1 MTSLFSSPC
10 FRPVPVVLALG
21 MIGSSSGVSAQQPV
35 NPFASLMQ
43 QQQQGLPPAPST
55 PAATPPTGRATSST
69 SGTTSTATPAPAKPN
84 SPPAAPPASLGIPII
99 AGAGAAAPAI
109 VPPTSATPSA
119 PSVTGGAGG
128 APIALR
134 FDNADV
140 YDVIQVVL
148 GEVLKLDY
156 SVDPG
161 IQGKVTLRSTG
172 VVKTEELLGVLE
184 TSLSSIGL
192 SVVKAGQTYKVVRES
207 NLAREKL
214 PERGTGESSPV
225 LRVVPLRYVQAA
237 QLAATLKPF
246 ASTNAVL
253 VADPTNK
260 YLIIADRQGVADRL
274 EALVETL
281 DTEYL
286 KNIHVRLFKP
296 KYGDATEIAKE
307 IEAIVKSSGLFSQPN
322 TEAKAHLAPIPRLG
336 AILVATS
343 NEVLMQVAEKWFNV
357 LDAKPDKDADATV
370 HVYAVSNSQ
379 ATHLSNLLQQLLY
392 GATPA
397 SNTSSTGQQRPAT
410 NTTGATAQGGATNT
424 LTGASGQAQGGAN
437 FGLNQGTAM
446 AGTLTRGNT
455 PGQAGA
461 GTAPAGFAGPIAI
474 IPDEVTNTLIV
485 KASAEDYQRVL
496 KVLAKVDTLPKQV
509 LIQVAIAEVALNDTL
524 QYGVEWWLNSM
535 LSHKGKSWAGK
546 LGLEGNIKP
555 GSTTGTV
562 SGVGSGLSYAIL
574 GGTGQVI
581 GLLNLL
587 GQDTN
592 VNLLSA
598 PHVLASDGKTAR
610 VEIGS
615 EEPIITQTIQTPTTT
630 LGNLTTSNSVQYRP
644 TGIIL
649 EVKPVI
655 SSSGMVTLA
664 IAQEVSS
671 RGNTVAVGGSEY
683 PSFSKR
689 RVTTDVVVEEG
700 KSLLIAGLIED
711 KGDNSS
717 IGVPIAK
724 DVPLFGALFGTTK
737 KVKNKTELLI
747 TITPHIIQRP
757 GDADRIASSFRDAL
771 KDLQNVM
778 ARPMPDMN
786 KKTTTSTN
794 SSEAAIAS
802 PPPAL
807 IAPAK
812 SDTPTVD

>member
-1 MTSLFSSPC
+1 M
-10 FRPVPVVLALG
+10 
-21 MIGSSSGVSAQQPV
+21 
-35 NPFASLMQ
+35 
-43 QQQQGLPPAPST
+43 
-55 PAATPPTGRATSST
+55 
-69 SGTTSTATPAPAKPN
+69 
-84 SPPAAPPASLGIPII
+84 
-99 AGAGAAAPAI
+99 
-109 VPPTSATPSA
+109 
-119 PSVTGGAGG
+119 G
-128 APIALR
+128 APITLR

-172 VVKTEELLGVLE
+172 VVKQEELLGVLE

-192 SVVKAGQTYKVVRES
+192 SVVKAGNTYKVVRES

-214 PERGTGESSPV
+214 PERGAGEASPV

-246 ASTNAVL
+246 ASVNAVL
-253 VADPTNK
+253 IADPTNR
-260 YLIIADRQGVADRL
+260 YLIIADRNGVADRL

-286 KNIHVRLFKP
+286 KNIHIRLLKP

-307 IEAIVKSSGLFSQPN
+307 METIVKSSGLFTQPN
-322 TEAKAHLAPIPRLG
+322 TDAKAYMAPVPRLG
-336 AILVATS
+336 AILVAAS
-343 NEVLMQVAEKWFNV
+343 NEVLIQVAEKWFNI
-357 LDAKPDKDADATV
+357 LDAQPEKDADATV
-370 HVYAVSNSQ
+370 HIYSVGSSN
-379 ATHLSNLLQQLLY
+379 AAHLSNLLQQIFY
-392 GATPA
+392 GAAPA
-397 SNTSSTGQQRPAT
+397 NNNANQQRSTLGTTAT
-410 NTTGATAQGGATNT
+410 PQQGNNA
-424 LTGASGQAQGGAN
+424 LTGAQGQQQNSN
-437 FGLNQGTAM
+437 FGLNQGTAT

-455 PGQAGA
+455 PGQGGT
-461 GTAPAGFAGPIAI
+461 GTAPTGFAGPIVI
-474 IPDEVTNTLIV
+474 IPDEITNTLII

-496 KVLAKVDTLPKQV
+496 KVLAKLDTLPKQV
-509 LIQVAIAEVALNDTL
+509 LIQVTIAEVALNDTL

-555 GSTTGTV
+555 SSTAGTV
-562 SGVGSGLSYAIL
+562 SGVGSGLSYAVL

-630 LGNLTTSNSVQYRP
+630 LGNLATSNSVQYRP

-655 SSSGMVTLA
+655 SSNGVVSLA

-671 RGNTVAVGGSEY
+671 RGNTVSVGGSEY

-689 RVTTDVVVEEG
+689 RVTTDVVVEDG

-717 IGVPIAK
+717 VGIPVAK

-737 KVKNKTELLI
+737 KVKNKTELLM
-747 TITPHIIQRP
+747 TITPHIVQRA
-757 GDADRIASSFRDAL
+757 GDADRIANSFRDAL
-771 KDLQNVM
+771 KDLQSVIS
-778 ARPMPDMN
+778 RPLPDMG
-786 KKTTTSTN
+786 KKVNPSDAQALTPATQGPVVKPVLDAVE
-794 SSEAAIAS
+794 SSAS
-802 PPPAL
+802 PSAQ
-807 IAPAK
+807 
-812 SDTPTVD
+812 

>member
-1 MTSLFSSPC
+1 M
-10 FRPVPVVLALG
+10 G
-21 MIGSSSGVSAQQPV
+21 G
-35 NPFASLMQ
+35 
-43 QQQQGLPPAPST
+43 
-55 PAATPPTGRATSST
+55 
-69 SGTTSTATPAPAKPN
+69 
-84 SPPAAPPASLGIPII
+84 PI
-99 AGAGAAAPAI
+99 
-109 VPPTSATPSA
+109 T
-119 PSVTGGAGG
+119 
-128 APIALR
+128 LR

-172 VVKTEELLGVLE
+172 VVKQEELLGVLE

-192 SVVKAGQTYKVVRES
+192 SVVKAGNTYKVVRES

-214 PERGTGESSPV
+214 PERGAGEASPV

-246 ASTNAVL
+246 ASVNAIL
-253 VADPTNK
+253 IADPTNR
-260 YLIIADRQGVADRL
+260 YLIIADRNGVADRL

-286 KNIHVRLFKP
+286 KNIHIRLLKP
-296 KYGDATEIAKE
+296 KHGDATEIAKE
-307 IEAIVKSSGLFSQPN
+307 METIVKSSGLFTQPN
-322 TEAKAHLAPIPRLG
+322 TEAKAYMAPVPRLG
-336 AILVATS
+336 AILVAAS
-343 NEVLMQVAEKWFNV
+343 NEVLIQVAEKWFNV
-357 LDAKPDKDADATV
+357 LDAQPDKDADATV
-370 HVYAVSNSQ
+370 HIYAVGSSN
-379 ATHLSNLLQQLLY
+379 ATHLSNLLQQIFY
-392 GATPA
+392 GAAPAA
-397 SNTSSTGQQRPAT
+397 SNNANQQRAT
-410 NTTGATAQGGATNT
+410 LGATGTPQQGANNA
-424 LTGASGQAQGGAN
+424 LTGAQGQQQNSN
-437 FGLNQGTAM
+437 FGLNQGTAV

-461 GTAPAGFAGPIAI
+461 GTAPMGFAGPIVI
-474 IPDEVTNTLIV
+474 IPDEITNSLII

-496 KVLAKVDTLPKQV
+496 KVLAKLDTLPKQV
-509 LIQVAIAEVALNDTL
+509 LIQVTIAEVALNDTL

-555 GSTTGTV
+555 SSTAGTV
-562 SGVGSGLSYAIL
+562 SGIGSGLSYAVL

-630 LGNLTTSNSVQYRP
+630 LGNLATSNSVQYRP

-655 SSSGMVTLA
+655 SSNGVVSLA

-671 RGNTVAVGGSEY
+671 RGNTVSVGGSEY

-689 RVTTDVVVEEG
+689 RVTTDVVVEDG

-711 KGDNSS
+711 KGDNTSVG
-717 IGVPIAK
+717 IPVAK

-737 KVKNKTELLI
+737 KINNKTELLI
-747 TITPHIIQRP
+747 TITPHIVQRS

-771 KDLQNVM
+771 KDLQSVIS
-778 ARPMPDMN
+778 RPLPDMS
-786 KKTTTSTN
+786 KKVPTGDVKALTPATQGAVVKPVLDAVEST
-794 SSEAAIAS
+794 
-802 PPPAL
+802 
-807 IAPAK
+807 APSAQ
-812 SDTPTVD
+812 

>member
-43 QQQQGLPPAPST
+43 QQQQGQPPAP
-55 PAATPPTGRATSST
+55 AASPS
-69 SGTTSTATPAPAKPN
+69 AKPN
-84 SPPAAPPASLGIPII
+84 SPSPTAQPPS
-99 AGAGAAAPAI
+99 AGMPLSAGGAAAPAI
-109 VPPTSATPSA
+109 VPPTSATPPV
-119 PSVTGGAGG
+119 PSVTGGTAG

-148 GEVLKLDY
+148 GEILKLDY

-214 PERGTGESSPV
+214 PERGVGESSPV

-274 EALVETL
+274 EALVESL

-357 LDAKPDKDADATV
+357 LDAPPDKDADATV

-392 GATPA
+392 GAAPA
-397 SNTSSTGQQRPAT
+397 STSSTGQQRPAT
-410 NTTGATAQGGATNT
+410 NTTGATTQGGATNT

-737 KVKNKTELLI
+737 KIKNKTELLI

-757 GDADRIASSFRDAL
+757 GEADRIASSFRDAL

-778 ARPMPDMN
+778 ARPMPDLS
-786 KKTTTSTN
+786 KKTSTSSKT
-794 SSEAAIAS
+794 AIAS
-802 PPPAL
+802 PPPPPPL
-807 IAPAK
+807 IDPPK
-812 SDTPTVD
+812 SDAPTVD